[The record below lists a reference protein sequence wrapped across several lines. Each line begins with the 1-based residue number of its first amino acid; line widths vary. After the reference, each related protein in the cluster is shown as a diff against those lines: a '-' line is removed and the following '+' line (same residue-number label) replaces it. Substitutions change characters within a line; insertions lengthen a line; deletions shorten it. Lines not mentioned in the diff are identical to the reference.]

1 MPCWKLSLTWVSQI
15 SGGLWP
21 AQHFLLPGASQIWDF
36 VDSLGTFYSLRHPK
50 FEISLTCSALSTLW
64 AIPNSGFCW
73 LAQHFLLPGASQ
85 IQDFVDSLDT
95 FYSLGH
101 PKFEISLTCSMF
113 SLFQGIPNLNF
124 SYLVKYF
131 LIPKSPWISIFVDS
145 LSTFFWPGH
154 PKFRISLT
162 RSALSTL
169 WDIPNSRFC
178 WLARHFLL
186 SEASQIRNFVDSL
199 STFYSLGHPKFEISL
214 TRSALSTLWD
224 IPNSEFRWPA
234 QCFPSSRVSQTSIS
248 VTSSST
254 FSFLSHPGSQF
265 SLTCLALSHS
275 LVTLDLDFRWPA

>member
-36 VDSLGTFYSLRHPK
+36 VDSLGTFYSLRHPKFRISLTRSALSTLWGIPNSKFRWLAQHFLLSGASQIRNFVDSLGTFYSLGHPK

-131 LIPKSPWISIFVDS
+131 LIPKSPWISIFVDL
-145 LSTFFWPGH
+145 LSSFPFLSH
-154 PKFRISLT
+154 PESRFRMT
-162 RSALSTL
+162 CSALSTSQS
-169 WDIPNSRFC
+169 IPS
-178 WLARHFLL
+178 LHF
-186 SEASQIRNFVDSL
+186 R
-199 STFYSLGHPKFEISL
+199 
-214 TRSALSTLWD
+214 
-224 IPNSEFRWPA
+224 
-234 QCFPSSRVSQTSIS
+234 
-248 VTSSST
+248 
-254 FSFLSHPGSQF
+254 
-265 SLTCLALSHS
+265 
-275 LVTLDLDFRWPA
+275 